1 VKHPGAAFD
10 AYCRAVLE
18 APVSV
23 TALRDAGA
31 VMRELVDGS
40 LVAVPL
46 LGESLPSSVIDVG
59 SGNGSPG
66 LPLALWYGAPVT
78 LLESVERKAAFLR
91 ALAAELAPACAVVH
105 QRSEQLAGGAGRD
118 AYDLVLAR
126 ALAPPPV
133 AAELCLPLTRPG
145 GRVVLWTAQPP
156 LPELA
161 QVAALLGGEIGLVE
175 AVGGDRHLVE
185 LRKLAATPERFPR
198 RPGVARKRPLASLP
212 STA

>member
-1 VKHPGAAFD
+1 VKHPGAALD

-23 TALRDAGA
+23 TALRDVEA
-31 VMRELVDGS
+31 VRRELVDDS
-40 LVAVPL
+40 LAAVGL
-46 LGESLPSSVIDVG
+46 IGAALPARVIDVG

-66 LPLALWYGAPVT
+66 LPLALWYDAPVV
-78 LLESVERKAAFLR
+78 LLESLQRKAAFLR
-91 ALAAELAPACAVVH
+91 RLAAELAPACTVVH
-105 QRSEQLAGGAGRD
+105 ERSELLAGGAGRD

-133 AAELCLPLTRPG
+133 AAELCLPLARPG
-145 GRVVLWTAQPP
+145 GRALLWTGRPP
-156 LPELA
+156 LAQLA
-161 QVAALLGGEIGLVE
+161 AAAAMVGGEIGRVE
-175 AVGGDRHLVE
+175 AVTGDRHLVE
-185 LRKLAATPERFPR
+185 LRKLTATPERFPR

>member
-1 VKHPGAAFD
+1 MKHPGAVFD

-31 VMRELVDGS
+31 VRRELVDDS

-46 LGESLPSSVIDVG
+46 LGESLPPLVIDVG

-78 LLESVERKAAFLR
+78 LLESVERKAAFLHR
-91 ALAAELAPACAVVH
+91 LVADLAPSCPVVH
-105 QRSEQLAGGAGRD
+105 ERSEQLAGGAGRD

-126 ALAPPPV
+126 ALAAPPV
-133 AAELCLPLTRPG
+133 AAELCLPLARPG
-145 GRVVLWTAQPP
+145 GRVVLWTGQPP
-156 LPELA
+156 LDELSQA
-161 QVAALLGGEIGLVE
+161 SRLLGAEIGRVE
-175 AVGGDRHLVE
+175 AVGGGRHLVE
-185 LRKLAATPERFPR
+185 LRKLSATPERFPR

>member
-10 AYCRAVLE
+10 AYCRAVLAE
-18 APVSV
+18 PSSV
-23 TALRDAGA
+23 TALRDAA
-31 VMRELVDGS
+31 AIRRELVDAS
-40 LVAVPL
+40 LVAAPL
-46 LGESLPSSVIDVG
+46 LGESLPSLVIDVG

-91 ALAAELAPACAVVH
+91 RLVAELAPACGVIH
-105 QRSEQLAGGAGRD
+105 DRSEHLAAAAGRD

-126 ALAPPPV
+126 ALAPPSV
-133 AAELCLPLTRPG
+133 AAELCLPLARPG
-145 GRVVLWTAQPP
+145 GRVVLWTGQPP
-156 LPELA
+156 LPEVA
-161 QVAALLGGEIGLVE
+161 QVAGLLGGELGRVE
-175 AVGGDRHLVE
+175 GVGGDRHLVE

-212 STA
+212 STS